1 MIHSAI
7 CAAANY
13 TPMIILGVF
22 FVLMIVMTI
31 IPQKKRQK
39 KTQEMMDNLAVGDKV
54 MTIGRMVGTIR
65 LIDNENARITLDVGT
80 GDSETLVVFDRNA
93 IGYVIDGQYKPE
105 EKPKRE
111 NKGILSKKRGDA
123 DDISEAP
130 ADAGSPDAAEESSSP
145 AEDTSD
151 IKIDKDEDLKF

>member
-22 FVLMIVMTI
+22 FVLMILMTI

-80 GDSETLVVFDRNA
+80 DDSETLVVFDRNA

-105 EKPKRE
+105 EKPKKE
-111 NKGILSKKRGDA
+111 NKGIMSKNKGDA
-123 DDISEAP
+123 DHISDAP
-130 ADAGSPDAAEESSSP
+130 EDSGTLP
-145 AEDTSD
+145 AEDSSSSADSAGD
-151 IKIDKDEDLKF
+151 IRIDKDEDLKF